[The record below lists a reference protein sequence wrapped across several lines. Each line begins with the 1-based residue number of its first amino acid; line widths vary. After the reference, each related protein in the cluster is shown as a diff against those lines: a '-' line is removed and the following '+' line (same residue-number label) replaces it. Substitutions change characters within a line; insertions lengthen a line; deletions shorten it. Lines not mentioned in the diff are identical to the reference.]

1 MGHLLQAGFLQCS
14 HEELV
19 YEQSADC
26 FLLPTGQQLQL
37 ELSLLVD
44 RFLAHYL
51 FFQGVCTWFYFYQA
65 EPGHDTPT

>member
-1 MGHLLQAGFLQCS
+1 
-14 HEELV
+14 
-19 YEQSADC
+19 
-26 FLLPTGQQLQL
+26 LQL